1 MKLIPKLIP
10 EAKSAWRMLSV
21 QVAAVIVAWSAMPE
35 AAQAAVL
42 SLLGV
47 PSDAVTGLLAV
58 GVILGR
64 LIDQPE
70 VRQ

>member
-1 MKLIPKLIP
+1 MRLIP
-10 EAKSAWRMLSV
+10 EARRAWRMLSV
-21 QVAAVIVAWSAMPE
+21 QAAALIVTWAATPE

-47 PSDAVTGLLAV
+47 PRDAVTGLLAF

-64 LIDQPE
+64 LVDQPK